1 MLDTY
6 YIAIFT
12 IDSQTQKQSDDDF
25 DPSRF
30 AYQPRKSKLKPKR
43 RSAPGWE
50 VPIDRDDVLRLL

>member
-6 YIAIFT
+6 IITIFT
-12 IDSQTQKQSDDDF
+12 KHSQMQKQSNDDF
-25 DPSRF
+25 DPSSF

-50 VPIDRDDVLRLL
+50 VLIDRDDVLRLL